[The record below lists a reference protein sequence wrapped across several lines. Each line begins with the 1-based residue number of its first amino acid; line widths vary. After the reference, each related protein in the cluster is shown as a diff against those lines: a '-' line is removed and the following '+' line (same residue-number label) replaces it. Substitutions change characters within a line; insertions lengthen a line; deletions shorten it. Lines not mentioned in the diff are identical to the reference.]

1 MGFFR
6 AKYTLFE
13 LPKYR
18 GVFFHETEA
27 GYKICGGIDSFKNWH
42 KELDNI

>member
-13 LPKYR
+13 LPKYS